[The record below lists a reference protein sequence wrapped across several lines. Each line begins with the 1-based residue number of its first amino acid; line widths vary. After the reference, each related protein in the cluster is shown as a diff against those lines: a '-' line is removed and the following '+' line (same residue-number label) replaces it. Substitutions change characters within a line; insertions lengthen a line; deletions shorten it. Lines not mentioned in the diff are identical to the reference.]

1 MKNNHKLGAVLAVVG
16 ILTGLLV
23 FYMLASIYNPTMEG
37 KVLEGRPDEAITVQ
51 IVFALLGWVGMT
63 AGAIWGAV
71 LYGFLNKENW
81 AWFWGVV
88 AATLQILAGFFP
100 IIPPASIGMP
110 TPTVWIFLIAFA
122 LWFAML
128 FIGGVEKKII
138 AFAFVC
144 GLAYVLTYMDGV
156 GAISRYQTVDE
167 SLPNGMYAM
176 GQMVNWWGAAAW
188 AVFIF
193 GMIKRKSWIIP
204 VGIFAAM
211 MSMLGG
217 FPVGITD
224 VIRLGRFSMFLPA
237 PIIGLLLLVF
247 ILSPSGK
254 RLLAEEND
262 ESLSSKPVHSSHGKT
277 DSIKGELDEPLYSK

>member
-37 KVLEGRPDEAITVQ
+37 KVLGGRPDEAITVQ

-128 FIGGVEKKII
+128 FIGGVEIKII
-138 AFAFVC
+138 AFAFAC

-254 RLLAEEND
+254 RLLTEASD
-262 ESLSSKPVHSSHGKT
+262 ESLSSKPIRYTHKKA

>member
-1 MKNNHKLGAVLAVVG
+1 MKNNHKLGAVLAVIG

-23 FYMLASIYNPTMEG
+23 FYLLASIYNPTMEG

-63 AGAIWGAV
+63 AGAIWAAV
-71 LYGFLNKENW
+71 LYGFLNQENW

-100 IIPPASIGMP
+100 MIPPASIGMP
-110 TPTVWIFLIAFA
+110 TPTVWVFLIAFV

-128 FIGGVEKKII
+128 FIGGVEKRVI
-138 AFAFVC
+138 ALAFVC

-156 GAISRYQTVDE
+156 GAISRYQTVEE

-193 GMIKRKSWIIP
+193 GLIKGKDWIIP

-237 PIIGLLLLVF
+237 PIISAGLLIY
-247 ILSPSGK
+247 ILSPAGK
-254 RLLAEEND
+254 RLLIEK
-262 ESLSSKPVHSSHGKT
+262 SR
-277 DSIKGELDEPLYSK
+277 

>member
-1 MKNNHKLGAVLAVVG
+1 MKNNHKLGAILAVAG

-23 FYMLASIYNPTMEG
+23 FYMLASIYNPTIEG
-37 KVLEGRPDEAITVQ
+37 KILDGRPDEAITVR

-71 LYGFLNKENW
+71 LYGFLNKESW

-110 TPTVWIFLIAFA
+110 TPTMWIFLIAFA

-193 GMIKRKSWIIP
+193 GLIKRKSWIIP

-237 PIIGLLLLVF
+237 PIISLLLLVF
-247 ILSPSGK
+247 ILSPAGK
-254 RLLAEEND
+254 RLLVEASGD
-262 ESLSSKPVHSSHGKT
+262 GLSNKKVRPSPRKK
-277 DSIKGELDEPLYSK
+277 DSIMGELDEPVYSK